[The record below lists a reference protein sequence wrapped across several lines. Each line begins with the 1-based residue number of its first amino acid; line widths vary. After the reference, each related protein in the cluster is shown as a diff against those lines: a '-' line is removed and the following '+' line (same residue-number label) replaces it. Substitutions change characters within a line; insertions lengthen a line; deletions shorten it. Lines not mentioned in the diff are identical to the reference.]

1 MSNVGV
7 CSVEKMILFFRFQSS
22 VWHSTKAGARMT
34 KLPTKLAP
42 RLVPFR
48 AETETETETD
58 TELARPKRTLAAPTN
73 LRYGSEKIERERE
86 RESVC

>member
-1 MSNVGV
+1 
-7 CSVEKMILFFRFQSS
+7 
-22 VWHSTKAGARMT
+22 MT

-86 RESVC
+86 RACVLRNEREGESLTVYSKSCN